1 MLQTTDPVT
10 REIIKNALMSAADT
24 MALTVVRTA
33 RSAVIKH
40 GMDFSTALFNA
51 EGLQVAQGL
60 TLPPHLGSMA
70 PALEGV
76 MNAFGDDVKPGDIFA
91 NNDPYEGAS
100 HLPDIFLFK
109 PIFVNDV
116 LMGWSC
122 CIGHQTDI
130 GGRVA
135 GGNACDNTEIYQE
148 GLILPPLKLYAE
160 GELNQAVWRILEKNV
175 RVPDKVLG
183 DVQALLA
190 AVRFGERDLLRLVD
204 EYGLEEMKS
213 YMADIL
219 DTTEALTRAEISSLP
234 AGRVE
239 LRRPHRQRRH
249 RSPVHRHPRQR
260 AHRWRRGFCRLR
272 RHLTPGEGQHQ
283 PQLRLHQ
290 VQRLCRDEVP
300 HRPGHPVQQRL
311 LPPLQHHRP

>member
-1 MLQTTDPVT
+1 MQQVTDPVT
-10 REIIKNALMSAADT
+10 REIIKNALMSIADT

-40 GMDFSTALFNA
+40 GMDFSTSLFNA

-76 MNAFGDDVKPGDIFA
+76 MNAFGDDVQPGDIFA

-109 PIFVNDV
+109 PIFKNDV
-116 LMGWSC
+116 LVAWSC

-148 GLILPPLKLYAE
+148 GLILPPLKLYA
-160 GELNQAVWRILEKNV
+160 
-175 RVPDKVLG
+175 
-183 DVQALLA
+183 
-190 AVRFGERDLLRLVD
+190 
-204 EYGLEEMKS
+204 
-213 YMADIL
+213 
-219 DTTEALTRAEISSLP
+219 
-234 AGRVE
+234 
-239 LRRPHRQRRH
+239 
-249 RSPVHRHPRQR
+249 
-260 AHRWRRGFCRLR
+260 
-272 RHLTPGEGQHQ
+272 
-283 PQLRLHQ
+283 
-290 VQRLCRDEVP
+290 
-300 HRPGHPVQQRL
+300 
-311 LPPLQHHRP
+311 

>member
-1 MLQTTDPVT
+1 MQQTTDPIT
-10 REIIKNALMSAADT
+10 REVIKNALMSTADT

-40 GMDFSTALFNA
+40 GMDFSTSLFNA

-76 MNAFGDDVKPGDIFA
+76 MNAFGDDVLPGDIFA

-109 PIFVNDV
+109 PIFKNDV
-116 LMGWSC
+116 LVGWSC

-148 GLILPPLKLYAE
+148 GLIIPPIKLYDQ
-160 GELNQAVWRILEKNV
+160 GNLNKAVWRILEKNV

-190 AVRFGERDLLRLVD
+190 AVRFGEQDMLRLVD
-204 EYGLEEMKS
+204 DYGLEELKS
-213 YMADIL
+213 YMTDIL
-219 DTTEALTRAEISSLP
+219 DTTERLTRAEI
-234 AGRVE
+234 E
-239 LRRPHRQRRH
+239 
-249 RSPVHRHPRQR
+249 
-260 AHRWRRGFCRLR
+260 
-272 RHLTPGEGQHQ
+272 
-283 PQLRLHQ
+283 
-290 VQRLCRDEVP
+290 
-300 HRPGHPVQQRL
+300 L
-311 LPPLQHHRP
+311 LPQGEWEFTDYIDNDGIDLHPIAIHAKV

>member
-1 MLQTTDPVT
+1 MRLATDAVT

-40 GMDFSTALFNA
+40 GMDFSTSIFTA
-51 EGLQVAQGL
+51 EGEQVAQGL

-70 PALEGV
+70 PALQGV
-76 MNAFGDDVKPGDIFA
+76 MNAFGNDVRPEDVFA
-91 NNDPYEGAS
+91 NNDPYEGGS

-109 PIFVNDV
+109 PIFVNEA
-116 LMGWSC
+116 LFGWSC

-148 GLILPPLKLYAE
+148 GLIIPPLKLYDQ
-160 GELNQAVWRILEKNV
+160 GVLNQAVWRILEKNV
-175 RVPDKVLG
+175 RVPEKVLG

-204 EYGLEEMKS
+204 EYGVEEMK
-213 YMADIL
+213 D
-219 DTTEALTRAEISSLP
+219 
-234 AGRVE
+234 
-239 LRRPHRQRRH
+239 
-249 RSPVHRHPRQR
+249 
-260 AHRWRRGFCRLR
+260 
-272 RHLTPGEGQHQ
+272 
-283 PQLRLHQ
+283 
-290 VQRLCRDEVP
+290 
-300 HRPGHPVQQRL
+300 
-311 LPPLQHHRP
+311 